1 MRPFS
6 RRWIAQRSRLT
17 LSSSPS
23 QAGSV
28 GRGASASRPVGRT
41 LSRRRRKDV
50 AAAYLFL
57 APGFALFALVILYP
71 IVRAFQISLYHW
83 SIAPGIASDWVGF
96 GNYSHALHDP
106 VFWRGLVNTAFYMA
120 VTVPA
125 QIVLGLVVAV
135 LLDAR
140 MPARAFFRTLFY
152 LPVVTSWVVVSL
164 LFRYLFITD
173 GGLINWFL
181 HDATHVSSHN
191 VDWLGQRWTA
201 MAAISILGIW
211 KGIGWSMV
219 IFLAALQGVPREL
232 KEAAAVDGAHAWSRF
247 RAVSLPA
254 IRPVVAFVTVM
265 LVIGGF
271 NVFISVFLMT
281 NGGPLD
287 ETQVLLTYMY
297 RQAFSFLDFGYGSA
311 ISFTLTLIVFVLSI
325 AQLRLFRRPAETA

>member
-1 MRPFS
+1 
-6 RRWIAQRSRLT
+6 LT

-23 QAGSV
+23 TTERS
-28 GRGASASRPVGRT
+28 GRSAKALRPFARSFVP
-41 LSRRRRKDV
+41 RRRKEV

-57 APGFALFALVILYP
+57 APGFLLFALVILYP
-71 IVRAFQISLYHW
+71 IVRAFQISLHHW
-83 SIAPGIASDWVGF
+83 AIVPGVPSEFIGF
-96 GNYSHALHDP
+96 ENYSRALHDP
-106 VFWRGLVNTAFYMA
+106 IFWRGLVNTAFYMG

-125 QIVLGLVVAV
+125 QIVIGLAVAV

-140 MPARAFFRTLFY
+140 MPARAFFRTLYY

-181 HDATHVSSHN
+181 HDATHASDHN
-191 VDWLGQRWTA
+191 IEWLAHRWTG
-201 MAAISILGIW
+201 MAAISVLGIW

-219 IFLAALQGVPREL
+219 IFLAALQGVPPEL
-232 KEAAAVDGAHAWSRF
+232 KEAAAVDGAKAWRRF

-271 NVFISVFLMT
+271 NVFISVFLIT
-281 NGGPLD
+281 EGGPID

-311 ISFTLTLIVFVLSI
+311 ISFTLTMIVFVLSM
-325 AQLRLFRRPAETA
+325 AQLRLFRRPAGAS

>member
-1 MRPFS
+1 
-6 RRWIAQRSRLT
+6 LT
-17 LSSSPS
+17 LSSNRSTTT
-23 QAGSV
+23 GSI
-28 GRGASASRPVGRT
+28 GRSASALRP
-41 LSRRRRKDV
+41 LSRTFDRRKRKDMI
-50 AAAYLFL
+50 AAYLFVL
-57 APGFALFALVILYP
+57 PGFTLFGLVILYP

-83 SIAPGIASDWVGF
+83 AIAPGLPSEWVGF
-96 GNYSHALHDP
+96 GNYTRELHDP
-106 VFWRGLVNTAFYMA
+106 IFWRGLVNTSFYMA

-125 QIVLGLVVAV
+125 QIVLGLAVAV

-140 MPARAFFRTLFY
+140 LPARAVFRTLFY

-164 LFRYLFITD
+164 LFRYLFLTD
-173 GGLINWFL
+173 GGLFNWFL
-181 HDATHVSSHN
+181 HDGLHVTNHN
-191 VDWLGQRWTA
+191 IDWLDQRWTA
-201 MAAISILGIW
+201 MTAIALLGVW

-232 KEAAAVDGAHAWSRF
+232 KEAAAVDGANAWNRF

-287 ETQVLLTYMY
+287 QTQVLLTYMY
-297 RQAFSFLDFGYGSA
+297 RQAFTFLDFGYGSA

-325 AQLRLFRRPAETA
+325 VQLRLFRRPEAR

>member
-1 MRPFS
+1 V
-6 RRWIAQRSRLT
+6 L
-17 LSSSPS
+17 
-23 QAGSV
+23 
-28 GRGASASRPVGRT
+28 
-41 LSRRRRKDV
+41 
-50 AAAYLFL
+50 AAYLFL

-71 IVRAFQISLYHW
+71 IARAFQISLYHW
-83 SIAPGIASDWVGF
+83 AIAPGLPSEFIGL
-96 GNYSHALHDP
+96 GNYSKALGDP
-106 VFWRGLVNTAFYMA
+106 IFWRGLVNTGFYMA

-125 QIVLGLVVAV
+125 QIVIGLVIAV
-135 LLDAR
+135 LLDAK

-181 HDATHVSSHN
+181 HDATHVSGHN
-191 VDWLGQRWTA
+191 IDWLGQRWTA

-219 IFLAALQGVPREL
+219 IFLAALQGVSREL
-232 KEAAAVDGAHAWSRF
+232 KEAAAVDGANAWRRF

-311 ISFTLTLIVFVLSI
+311 ISFTLTLIVFVLSV
-325 AQLRLFRRPAETA
+325 AQLRLFRRPSEVT